1 MHLITD
7 HLAVGNS
14 DDAANPHWLMSA
26 ILNVASETK
35 VLPPKGRP
43 YHWIPFAEF
52 AAADPFHLDEAVSWL
67 EQHEQG
73 SHLLICCR
81 AGIGRSASV
90 AIAYLCLVEGLPYP
104 KAVALV
110 AAQRPGAVPLPELE
124 TTIRFVRD
132 LRQKRVNG
140 PNA

>member
-26 ILNVASETK
+26 ILNVAAETA
-35 VLPPKGRP
+35 VLPPKGRT

-52 AAADPFHLDEAVSWL
+52 TEADPLQLDEAVSWL
-67 EQHEQG
+67 EQHKKG
-73 SHLLICCR
+73 SRLLICCR

-90 AIAYLCLVEGLPYP
+90 AIAYLCLVEGWPYQ

-110 AAQRPGAVPLPELE
+110 GAQRPGAMPLPELE
-124 TTIRFVRD
+124 TSIRFVAD
-132 LRQKRVNG
+132 LRQKRCDA

>member
-14 DDAANPHWLMSA
+14 EDAANPHWLMSA
-26 ILNVASETK
+26 ILNVALETT
-35 VLPPKGRP
+35 VLPPKGRT
-43 YHWIPFAEF
+43 YHWIPFTEF
-52 AAADPFHLDEAVSWL
+52 AEADPLQLDEAVSWL
-67 EQHEQG
+67 EQHEKDG
-73 SHLLICCR
+73 RLLICCR

-110 AAQRPGAVPLPELE
+110 AAQRPGAMPLPELE
-124 TTIRFVRD
+124 ATIRFVRE
-132 LRQKRVNG
+132 LRRKRLKG
-140 PNA
+140 RNA